1 MSVVSV
7 YCVFADSEEAER
19 VGRAVI
25 EEGLAACIN
34 ILGPCQ
40 SIYRW
45 QGAIETA
52 SEVPAIFKTTVEAS
66 DALIARLA
74 AMHSYDV
81 PCIAV
86 WPIEKL
92 LLSYSEWVEA
102 TVGSRE

>member
-52 SEVPAIFKTTVEAS
+52 NEVPAILKTTVEAS

-92 LLSYSEWVEA
+92 LLNYSEWVEA